1 MARDKLFISFSH
13 KDQALFDQVM
23 VNLKPWKRQGRLIW
37 TDANIEA
44 DSDWHQ
50 SIQTALAESAVAMLL
65 VSPDFLNSDYIADSE
80 LPVLLKAREQD
91 EISLGIL
98 YLRPSLVDS
107 VEFPITLDSGEV
119 RTVKLTKYQGLNQPD
134 RPVAGL
140 SDPERDQVLVDA
152 VIKLEGLFKK
162 RAQATAPAPSGGVG
176 TPTVTHAPTGG
187 ASSFTGS
194 GQQKLEFSRRLGSS
208 WQDLADIVGIESFE
222 RAAFGKG
229 DEAREIWT
237 WLQNRNR
244 LQELPARLREI
255 GRDDIFG

>member
-107 VEFPITLDSGEV
+107 VAFPITLDSGEV

-162 RAQATAPAPSGGVG
+162 RAQTPSGGVG
-176 TPTVTHAPTGG
+176 TPTVTQAPVGGTG
-187 ASSFTGS
+187 SFTGS
-194 GQQKLEFSRRLGSS
+194 GPQKLEFSRRLGAS
-208 WQDLADIVGIESFE
+208 WQDLADLVGIEPFE
-222 RAAFGKG
+222 RAAFAKG

-244 LQELPARLREI
+244 LQELPAWLREI
-255 GRDDIFG
+255 GRPDIFG